1 MAAGD
6 SLRYHTRTVV
16 PTGRPET
23 YGSRTLTLHPEE
35 LAEDAES
42 VPSREADDTSSQPI
56 GTLKLRGRPSDN
68 RKVKWDDGV
77 VDNEGLGRKKSKI
90 CCIYHKPRAFDE
102 SSDEESSNS
111 DSDNSDHNHDHKHE
125 GGENSN
131 HHHHH
136 KRPNKN
142 RSNSPN
148 AYERQPQ
155 YKDRPHP
162 GLESK
167 DNTSSPS

>member
-16 PTGRPET
+16 PTGHPET

-35 LAEDAES
+35 LGEEP
-42 VPSREADDTSSQPI
+42 VPSGEADDTSSQPI

-77 VDNEGLGRKKSKI
+77 VDNEGLGKKKSKI

-102 SSDEESSNS
+102 SSDEESSSS
-111 DSDNSDHNHDHKHE
+111 DSDNSDHDHDHKHE
-125 GGENSN
+125 E
-131 HHHHH
+131 
-136 KRPNKN
+136 RP
-142 RSNSPN
+142 RPPSPG
-148 AYERQPQ
+148 P
-155 YKDRPHP
+155 
-162 GLESK
+162 ESK
-167 DNTSSPS
+167 DNPTSS